1 MPSSRGSP
9 QARDRTHVSC
19 AAGRFFTA
27 EPPEKPIFSVYFTY
41 CINAYIQRIRK
52 RAVIKQCE
60 KDVQSNRIKA
70 RDMIRKFQEADVI
83 KHQKRP
89 FFLCQICKDESLMM
103 ALPLPLWG
111 LTVFPFPHSSPATRP
126 PFCALKMQGDHSR
139 TAFAPICLER
149 CPRRPHGLLPHFR
162 SSPAWLPC
170 LKLQPYLPLYQ
181 HNICLPCLFFFT
193 ALITL

>member
-103 ALPLPLWG
+103 ALPLPL
-111 LTVFPFPHSSPATRP
+111 
-126 PFCALKMQGDHSR
+126 
-139 TAFAPICLER
+139 
-149 CPRRPHGLLPHFR
+149 
-162 SSPAWLPC
+162 
-170 LKLQPYLPLYQ
+170 
-181 HNICLPCLFFFT
+181 
-193 ALITL
+193 